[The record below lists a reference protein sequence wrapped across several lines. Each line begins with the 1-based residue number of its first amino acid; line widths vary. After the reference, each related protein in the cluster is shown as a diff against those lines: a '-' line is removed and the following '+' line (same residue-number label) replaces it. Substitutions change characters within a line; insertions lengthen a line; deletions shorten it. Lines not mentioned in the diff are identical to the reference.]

1 MFAYVARQPIVD
13 TNKQLFAYE
22 LLFRDGERNCFPNI
36 SPDEATSRILT
47 ESHLNV
53 GIDEVTGGAIAFI
66 NFHTDTLLFRFP
78 TSLTPADVV
87 IEITETVTVS
97 DQLVATCK
105 QFAEQGYAL
114 ALDDY
119 DIDEKW
125 LPLLPYISI
134 VKFDVTTVTDDQ
146 IRTSVPLLKE
156 NGIKLV
162 AERIETAQ
170 QFEYYRGLGFD
181 YFQGY
186 FFSKPQILKH
196 RRLSSSELSMLELLK
211 ESTKPELDIELI
223 NQILER
229 DVSLSYLLLRFI
241 NNPTVNK
248 RNEITSLKHAM
259 TFMGQEEVRKFIA
272 LLALANMSGDKPTE
286 LLTMSLVRAKFCES
300 ILIALKQRDESNA
313 GFLTG
318 LLSLIDT
325 LMQQEMRTLVEK
337 LPLPTDAKAALCGS
351 SNTLKDCLYLVKAF
365 EQGQWPAVKTL
376 GTRLKLKQ
384 VDLHRYY
391 TEALQWATSMCES
404 TANQ

>member
-1 MFAYVARQPIVD
+1 MFAYIARQPIVD
-13 TNKQLFAYE
+13 TNKQLYAYE
-22 LLFRDGERNCFPNI
+22 LLFRDGEQNCFPNI

-66 NFHTDTLLFRFP
+66 NFHTDTLLHRFP

-87 IEITETVTVS
+87 IEITETVEVS
-97 DQLVATCK
+97 DNLAIACK

-119 DIDEKW
+119 DLDEKW
-125 LPLLPYISI
+125 LSLLPYISI
-134 VKFDVTTVTDDQ
+134 VKFDITTVTDDQ
-146 IRTSVPLLKE
+146 IRNTIPFLKE
-156 NGIKLV
+156 KGIKLV

-170 QFEYYRGLGFD
+170 QFKYYLDLGFD

-186 FFSKPQILKH
+186 FFAKPQILKH
-196 RRLSSSELSMLELLK
+196 RKLGSNELNLLELLQ
-211 ESTKPELDIELI
+211 ESTRPELDINKI

-272 LLALANMSGDKPTE
+272 LLTLANMSGDKPGE

-300 ILIALKQRDESNA
+300 ILIALKQCDERNA

-325 LMQQEMRTLVEK
+325 LMQQDMRTLVDK
-337 LPLPTDAKAALCGS
+337 LPLPEEAKAALCGNK
-351 SNTLKDCLYLVKAF
+351 NTLKDCLHLVKAF
-365 EQGQWPAVKTL
+365 EMGQWSAVKTL
-376 GTRLKLKQ
+376 GSRLKLKQ
-384 VDLHRYY
+384 VELHQYY
-391 TEALQWATSMCES
+391 TEALQWAADICKGTIK
-404 TANQ
+404 

>member
-1 MFAYVARQPIVD
+1 MFAYIARQPIVD
-13 TNKQLFAYE
+13 TQKQLYAYE
-22 LLFRDGERNCFPNI
+22 LLFRDGEQNCFPNI

-53 GIDEVTGGAIAFI
+53 GIDAVTGGAIAFI
-66 NFHTDTLLFRFP
+66 NFHTDTLLYRFP

-87 IEITETVTVS
+87 IEITETVTVT
-97 DQLVATCK
+97 DELIATCK
-105 QFAEQGYAL
+105 QFSEQGYAL

-119 DIDEKW
+119 DLDEKW
-125 LPLLPYISI
+125 QQLIPFITI

-146 IRTSVPLLKE
+146 IRATVPVLKKK
-156 NGIKLV
+156 GIKLV

-170 QFEYYRGLGFD
+170 QFEYYLGLGFD

-196 RRLSSSELSMLELLK
+196 RKMGSNELSMLELLK
-211 ESTKPELDIELI
+211 ESTKPELDIEVI

-272 LLALANMSGDKPTE
+272 LLTLANLSGDSPRE

-300 ILIALKQRDESNA
+300 ILIALKQQDDRNA

-325 LMQQEMRTLVEK
+325 LMQQEMKSLVEK
-337 LPLPTDAKAALCGS
+337 LPLPTEAKAALCGT

-365 EQGQWPAVKTL
+365 EQGQWSAVKTL

-384 VDLHRYY
+384 VDLHRFYND
-391 TEALQWATSMCES
+391 ALQWASNMCKG
-404 TANQ
+404 TINP